1 MSEFWCCNAH
11 PVPKT
16 ECNRIE
22 QMKKRGAEANS
33 ANAHYAI
40 SHQDALGCIGLLSD
54 GNKMFE
60 FWTLAS

>member
-1 MSEFWCCNAH
+1 VSEFWFCNVH

-22 QMKKRGAEANS
+22 QMKKRGEANS

-40 SHQDALGCIGLLSD
+40 SHQDALGCIGLLP
-54 GNKMFE
+54 
-60 FWTLAS
+60 